1 MSTNEERLRALFDAG
16 DRHSV
21 TKEALETYG
30 PEILGLL
37 CSLHRNEDEAHDAFS
52 VFAERLWTSM
62 DRFEWKCS
70 LRTWAYVVAR
80 RASHDVRRAEHR
92 HEKRA
97 VPLSAADGL
106 DALVAKVRTA
116 TMTIL
121 RTETKSALQKLREEL
136 PEEDQMLLVL
146 RVDRKLAWDDLA
158 RVFDP
163 EADPKKESARLRK
176 RFQLVKNKLFTLGK
190 ARGLIE

>member
-1 MSTNEERLRALFDAG
+1 MFDAG
-16 DRHSV
+16 DRKAV
-21 TKEALETYG
+21 TTAALETYG

-37 CSLHRNEDEAHDAFS
+37 CSMHRNEDEAHDAFS
-52 VFAERLWTSM
+52 IFAERLWTSM
-62 DRFEWKCS
+62 ERFEWKCS

-97 VPLSAADGL
+97 VPLSAVDGL

-121 RTETKSALQKLREEL
+121 RTETKTALQKLRDEL
-136 PEEDQMLLVL
+136 PEEDQLLLVL

-158 RVFDP
+158 QVFDAD
-163 EADPKKESARLRK
+163 ADPKKESARLRK
-176 RFQLVKNKLFTLGK
+176 RFQLVKEKLYTLGK